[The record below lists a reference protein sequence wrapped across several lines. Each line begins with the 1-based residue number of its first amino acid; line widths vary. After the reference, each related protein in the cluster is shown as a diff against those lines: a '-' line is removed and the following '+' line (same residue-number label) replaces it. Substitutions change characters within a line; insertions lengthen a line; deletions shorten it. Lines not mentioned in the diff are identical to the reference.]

1 MGEVLRLWSSLG
13 DVLKYAIGFTFVTI
27 KTAKFEFV
35 TVIYHYVLILDYFST
50 LCPTEG
56 ILVTFPKAI
65 KMFFVKLSENVIA
78 LVMKKATIALYIVI
92 VLFYYL
98 TTTYTV
104 RILYWLFQMGGGI
117 LAPPIRGILWV
128 EYIPMCVRVG
138 GHIKWIYI

>member
-1 MGEVLRLWSSLG
+1 MG

-65 KMFFVKLSENVIA
+65 KMFFVKLSENVIV
-78 LVMKKATIALYIVI
+78 LIMKKATIALYIVI

-104 RILYWLFQMGGGI
+104 RIMGGI
-117 LAPPIRGILWV
+117 HPNV
-128 EYIPMCVRVG
+128 CVWG
-138 GHIKWIYI
+138 GHIK

>member
-1 MGEVLRLWSSLG
+1 MGEVFRLWSSLG

-65 KMFFVKLSENVIA
+65 KMFFCQVEWECYCTSYEKGHYSFVYCYC
-78 LVMKKATIALYIVI
+78 TILLPYNYLYSQDFI
-92 VLFYYL
+92 
-98 TTTYTV
+98 
-104 RILYWLFQMGGGI
+104 
-117 LAPPIRGILWV
+117 
-128 EYIPMCVRVG
+128 
-138 GHIKWIYI
+138 